1 MESVFLV
8 CIGMLVFILGSLLLK
23 SNKTTSDHIIIV
35 WSILAILSQIGFY
48 YVATGDYKEHV
59 RFAQF
64 VFGTLLLHAPL
75 LYFYVRIQLDSKF
88 IFSYKDL
95 FHLTPL
101 LIFYLLHIPEFSQN
115 VGISI
120 CSKHFGCYLSNK
132 PCSLVYNFSKLMLN
146 SFYLMLAFFTYRDL
160 NKPVEKRTNKEKI
173 NFLWVKIL
181 LYVAFSLNIFIIIY
195 RLLEVGQIH
204 IFPSSLFI
212 VNIVASLYIIVFSF
226 IGTNFTGILDFIKLL
241 KKLVVFVHLKLAYR
255 LNVESVE
262 DEYIPELDTC
272 NNPYG
277 LCEKTINDYIEIINN
292 LMKEKKP
299 FLDQHLT
306 RAKFSELTSIPSH
319 HLAYVIKEKFDQ
331 TFTDFVNSWRLDL
344 LLEKLNETKYENY
357 TLLALAF
364 ECGFN
369 SKSTFNRH
377 FKTDLGMTPTE
388 FLKIKQENVKIE
400 LAG

>member
-1 MESVFLV
+1 
-8 CIGMLVFILGSLLLK
+8 
-23 SNKTTSDHIIIV
+23 
-35 WSILAILSQIGFY
+35 
-48 YVATGDYKEHV
+48 
-59 RFAQF
+59 
-64 VFGTLLLHAPL
+64 
-75 LYFYVRIQLDSKF
+75 
-88 IFSYKDL
+88 
-95 FHLTPL
+95 
-101 LIFYLLHIPEFSQN
+101 
-115 VGISI
+115 
-120 CSKHFGCYLSNK
+120 
-132 PCSLVYNFSKLMLN
+132 
-146 SFYLMLAFFTYRDL
+146 MLAFFTYRDL
-160 NKPVEKRTNKEKI
+160 NKPVEKRNNKEKI

-204 IFPSSLFI
+204 IFPPSLFI

-226 IGTNFTGILDFIKLL
+226 IGTNFTGILDFIKLVR
-241 KKLVVFVHLKLAYR
+241 KLVAYVHLKLSYR
-255 LNVESVE
+255 LNVEPIE
-262 DEYIPELDTC
+262 EEYIPELDEC
-272 NNPYG
+272 HNPFG

-388 FLKIKQENVKIE
+388 FLKIKHENVKIE